1 MKNRLIA
8 VLTAT
13 VLVAPL
19 SAPFSAFAQAFPSKP
34 VRIIV
39 PWPPGAID
47 VSVRLM
53 QNAMSEDL
61 GQPVI
66 VETRPGAS
74 GFIGAEQVARST
86 PDGYTLLATAAG
98 SLVTGT
104 IINPKAPFDTL
115 RDFAPVTLI
124 YDSAQVIVAK
134 MSLPQTNLKEL
145 LDFAKANPG
154 KLSYGSTGIGAA
166 QHVDGETFKRTAGVD
181 IVHIPYGGFGPLMQA
196 VAGQQVDLAFAT
208 VGIVRQLVL
217 GQKAR
222 LIAVHGGKAPANYP
236 AAANLNDVFP
246 GFVTAPGFIGLWV
259 PAATPRPI
267 VNRLNTAA
275 VRALRTPEVRAK
287 FDETGVNVVANSPD
301 EFAAVVKS
309 SFDSAGRSI
318 REAQAAGVKFE

>member
-1 MKNRLIA
+1 MIINIHKLLAAACLIA
-8 VLTAT
+8 PLTA
-13 VLVAPL
+13 L
-19 SAPFSAFAQAFPSKP
+19 AQAFPSKP

-47 VSVRLM
+47 VSVRLLQQVM
-53 QNAMSEDL
+53 AEDL
-61 GQPVI
+61 GQAVI

-74 GFIGAEQVARST
+74 GFIGAEMVARAA

-104 IINPKAPFDTL
+104 IINPKAPFDTV
-115 RDFAPVTLI
+115 RDFAPITQI
-124 YDSAQVIVAK
+124 YESAQVIVAK

-145 LDFAKANPG
+145 IEFAKTNPG

-181 IVHIPYGGFGPLMQA
+181 IVHIPYGGFGPLLQA
-196 VAGQQVDLAFAT
+196 VAGQQVDLGFAT

-217 GQKAR
+217 AGKAR

-236 AAANLNDVFP
+236 PAANLNDVFP
-246 GFVTAPGFIGLWV
+246 GFETAPGFIGFWA
-259 PAATPRPI
+259 PAVTPRP
-267 VNRLNTAA
+267 VVQRLNGAA
-275 VRALRTPEVRAK
+275 VKALRTPDVRAK
-287 FDETGVNVVANSPD
+287 FEETGAIVGGNTPE
-301 EFAAVVKS
+301 EFAAVIKA

-318 REAQAAGVKFE
+318 RAAQAAGVKFE